1 MFDGGLAV
9 CVHVCGV
16 VWYVLDMQGQEQQ
29 AVVYGGGDGCN
40 AGAADVLEHGRISV
54 NVKY

>member
-29 AVVYGGGDGCN
+29 AVVYGGGDGCD